1 MPLWTVSRVLP
12 ACLARKVGHLCVAMH
27 ISLSSGL
34 VRIRNEAYGSHI
46 SAPVEP
52 CQGIYIS
59 VSGAIIETQ
68 APSNNIVSSSVRGVR
83 SLLFKARCFR
93 RHDVFHSFTWSHA
106 SYLLDAARM
115 LLRIPSLLPA
125 ILLLIPSAAPTHN
138 LTLTRSAQEIV
149 DLHAKLRDSFPGL
162 KMPTPPIDT
171 ASLPAPPKRKS
182 VFLNR
187 LSRFASPSSNK
198 TATSR
203 QVSDRKE
210 LPLPPLPPSSNVSSS
225 TASVAQ
231 TPLVTPTTEIGDP
244 FAEIGENG
252 EDISALAASNNK
264 VITGLAAYLTT
275 LANDSTMRQARAWKR
290 FVRVRTD
297 DLQSVRVERAIKR
310 VRSDLAAHVSPASA
324 TDMQRSISQVVLD
337 GDSSKASSVSEKQS
351 GEEKEGGI
359 NGVEKKEEDGVD
371 GTDGEEGGDEGTA
384 EGVEDRAP
392 TPMSPKTP
400 SASVDV
406 APTPATNGFADDEDD
421 KGPRTPMQTET
432 PACKQRSQSADP
444 STRTS
449 RLYSSTP
456 STASQTGDDSSISTT
471 ERRSARKKRAKS
483 RDPNSEKKSKRKVVI
498 DDFEM
503 MRVLGK
509 GCAGKVLLVRHKP
522 SQDVYAL
529 KAITK
534 RHVLAHQELQ
544 HTLTEQAV
552 LKRMAAENTDPFVV
566 KLWWSFHDR
575 ENLFLVMVSVI

>member
-1 MPLWTVSRVLP
+1 MPI
-12 ACLARKVGHLCVAMH
+12 LAAFC
-27 ISLSSGL
+27 I
-34 VRIRNEAYGSHI
+34 
-46 SAPVEP
+46 
-52 CQGIYIS
+52 
-59 VSGAIIETQ
+59 
-68 APSNNIVSSSVRGVR
+68 
-83 SLLFKARCFR
+83 
-93 RHDVFHSFTWSHA
+93 
-106 SYLLDAARM
+106 
-115 LLRIPSLLPA
+115 LLRFPSVPLLPA
-125 ILLLIPSAAPTHN
+125 KLLLTLLTAPTHN

-162 KMPTPPIDT
+162 KMPTPPIDA
-171 ASLPAPPKRKS
+171 ASLPTPPKRKS
-182 VFLNR
+182 VFLKQ

-198 TATSR
+198 TASSR

-210 LPLPPLPPSSNVSSS
+210 QSQPPSSSVSSS
-225 TASVAQ
+225 TTSVAQ

-275 LANDSTMRQARAWKR
+275 LANDTAMRQARAWKR

-310 VRSDLAAHVSPASA
+310 VRSDLAAHVSPGTS
-324 TDMQRSISQVVLD
+324 TEFQRSISQVVLD

-351 GEEKEGGI
+351 GEEKEEGV
-359 NGVEKKEEDGVD
+359 NGVEAKDGDNVD

-400 SASVDV
+400 AASVD
-406 APTPATNGFADDEDD
+406 PTPALATNGIADDEDD
-421 KGPRTPMQTET
+421 KGPRTPIQTET
-432 PACKQRSQSADP
+432 PARKLRSQSADP

-449 RLYSSTP
+449 RLYSTTP

-471 ERRSARKKRAKS
+471 DRRSARKKRAKS
-483 RDPNSEKKSKRKVVI
+483 RDPNSEKKSKRKVVV

-575 ENLFLVMVSVI
+575 ENLFLVMVSIFPCNLL